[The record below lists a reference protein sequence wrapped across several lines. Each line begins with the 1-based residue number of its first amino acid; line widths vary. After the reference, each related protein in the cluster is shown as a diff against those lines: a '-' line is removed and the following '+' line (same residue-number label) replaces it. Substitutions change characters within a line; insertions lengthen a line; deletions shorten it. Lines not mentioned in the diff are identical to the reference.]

1 MKKLA
6 KTLLVCGLGALLAR
20 PASALEMRPI
30 LTLEVARK
38 IVEACIA
45 KAQHEGWKMHV
56 AVLDTGGNLK
66 AFARMHD
73 AQLISEEL
81 AMRKPTPQR
90 RCRARPARPRTS
102 PTGTRSGGRVV
113 SPSCRGSRSSRGACR
128 S

>member
-1 MKKLA
+1 MALA
-6 KTLLVCGLGALLAR
+6 CGFGALLVL

-102 PTGTRSGGRVV
+102 PTAIQTVGRAE
-113 SPSCRGSRSSRGACR
+113 SRSCRGSPSFRVGFRS
-128 S
+128 